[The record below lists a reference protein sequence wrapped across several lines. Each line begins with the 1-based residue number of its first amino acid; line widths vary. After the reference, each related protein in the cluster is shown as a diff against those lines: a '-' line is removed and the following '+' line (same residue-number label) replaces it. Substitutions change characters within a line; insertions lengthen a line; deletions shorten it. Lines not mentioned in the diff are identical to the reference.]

1 MSAARG
7 LFAGGLLVLIAGVV
21 LLVRS
26 VVEFV
31 GHPAAA
37 SSTSGVRVFRL
48 PDGTL
53 GGFDPYVVGLEPMIV
68 GVGLVLMVAAALVG
82 AAQPNSRA
90 LASTSGSNAEAQT
103 R

>member
-1 MSAARG
+1 MRPATALLLAG
-7 LFAGGLLVLIAGVV
+7 LGVTVLGMA
-21 LLVRS
+21 LLVRD
-26 VVEFV
+26 VVGYV

-53 GGFDPYVVGLEPMIV
+53 GGFDPYAVGYEPVVI
-68 GVGLVLMVAAALVG
+68 GVGLVLVVAAALIG
-82 AAQPNSRA
+82 AVQSSRS
-90 LASTSGSNAEAQT
+90 LASTSGSNAEAHT